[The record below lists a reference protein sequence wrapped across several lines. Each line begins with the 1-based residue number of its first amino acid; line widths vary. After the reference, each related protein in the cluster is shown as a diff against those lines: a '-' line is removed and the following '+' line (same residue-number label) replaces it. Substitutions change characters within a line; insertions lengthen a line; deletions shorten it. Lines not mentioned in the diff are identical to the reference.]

1 MKKVLYFGLFVMA
14 LLLTVACS
22 PSSPSAAAKK
32 YSEYLKSGNY
42 DKFVEGIAFKD
53 TETAE
58 TSKVALIAMLEEKAS
73 KEFDKKGGIKDIEII
88 SEEISE
94 DGKTAKVV
102 LKQTYGNGDSEEGNY
117 DMVKQDG
124 KWKMDMN
131 K

>member
-14 LLLTVACS
+14 LVLATACTPDS
-22 PSSPSAAAKK
+22 PGAAAKK
-32 YSEYLKSGNY
+32 YSEYLKSGDY
-42 DKFVEGIAFKD
+42 DKFVDGISFKEQ
-53 TETAE
+53 ETADH
-58 TSKVALIAMLEEKAS
+58 KAALVSMLKEKAS

-94 DGKTAKVV
+94 DGATAKVV
-102 LKQTYGNGDSEEGNY
+102 LKQTYGNGESDEGNY
-117 DMVKQDG
+117 DMVKENG